1 VDLEGDQH
9 TDDARR
15 MTDVQRGSDWC
26 TTVQEERGVERMQLD
41 SLGDGG
47 LDVLEREREV
57 GRDEG
62 GSGLTL

>member
-1 VDLEGDQH
+1 
-9 TDDARR
+9 